1 MSTHRTLPHL
11 DASRDA
17 SRHTPYGDTS
27 RADERTRLRANVL
40 AAFLIVTLMLV
51 GGVVA
56 DELWEAS
63 FACYAPEGGCEAT
76 DVPPPSLPS
85 YFNH

>member
-1 MSTHRTLPHL
+1 MKPTASINAPSLPRENTRL
-11 DASRDA
+11 RES
-17 SRHTPYGDTS
+17 
-27 RADERTRLRANVL
+27 TRLRANAAAAALIAVL
-40 AAFLIVTLMLV
+40 LAIGFY
-51 GGVVA
+51 VA

-76 DVPPPSLPS
+76 GVPPPSLPT